1 MRSRARALGQVL
13 ALGAAA
19 ALAACRLPR
28 ESPSPRFWVLTPVDA
43 SVSDAPVVRT
53 VGVGPVDLP
62 AYLDRAAVV
71 TRAGPRLDV
80 ATYDLWG
87 QPLAEN
93 VTAVLGRNL
102 ECMAPGTAVQL
113 FPWNVPSTD
122 LDQRVTVQ
130 FTRFEADAD
139 GAVHLDAS
147 WELRSGATAKQ
158 LASGRAA
165 IREPVAGANVQETTA
180 AMSRA
185 LGQLS
190 RDIAAHLESGSGASG
205 R

>member
-1 MRSRARALGQVL
+1 MSRSLRACLL
-13 ALGAAA
+13 AIA

-43 SVSDAPVVRT
+43 PVSDGPVTRT

-80 ATYDLWG
+80 AAYDLWG

-102 ECMAPGTAVQL
+102 ESLVPGTAVQL
-113 FPWNVPSTD
+113 FPWNVATAD

-139 GAVHLDAS
+139 GAVHLEAT
-147 WELRSGATAKQ
+147 WEVRSGGGPKQ

-165 IREPVAGANVQETTA
+165 IREPISGSSVEETTA

-190 RDIAAHLESGSGASG
+190 REIAARLGS
-205 R
+205 

>member
-1 MRSRARALGQVL
+1 LAALLL
-13 ALGAAA
+13 ALG
-19 ALAACRLPR
+19 ACRLPR
-28 ESPSPRFWVLTPVDA
+28 ESPSPRYWMLTPVEHGL
-43 SVSDAPVVRT
+43 VDAPVKRT
-53 VGVGPVDLP
+53 VGVGPMELP

-71 TRAGPRLDV
+71 TRAGPQLQV
-80 ATYDLWG
+80 AQFDLWG
-87 QPLAEN
+87 QPLTEN
-93 VTAVLGRNL
+93 VTAVIGLNL
-102 ECMAPGTAVQL
+102 ERLAPGTSAQL
-113 FPWNVPSTD
+113 FPWNVASRD

-147 WELRSGATAKQ
+147 WEILGATGAKL

-165 IREPVAGANVQETTA
+165 IREPVANDRSIGEIAL

-190 RDIAAHLESGSGASG
+190 QDIAAHLDP